1 MMGDLSKYLEKVVS
15 EMQDSWKKQGK
26 QWDIN
31 PPLAS
36 HFGGVWERAIGQVR
50 QIIQGYLLP
59 RQERLLSGEEFR
71 TMLLHAARIVNST
84 PLHAAP
90 ESPNDSQ
97 PITPHHLIT
106 QRDEACLSA
115 FSRPTTYKHTTYSHG
130 R

>member
-1 MMGDLSKYLEKVVS
+1 MDTSSFKLAFERFQAQRGVCAYLRSDAESNFVGARNDGMMEDSSKDLGKVVS
-15 EMQDSWKKQGK
+15 ELQDSWTKQGK

-84 PLHAAP
+84 P
-90 ESPNDSQ
+90 
-97 PITPHHLIT
+97 
-106 QRDEACLSA
+106 
-115 FSRPTTYKHTTYSHG
+115 
-130 R
+130 